1 MALVLKNGIAVED
14 NWSIIDTCDEPVPND
29 FYVLPVAMWQHQ
41 FETHGP
47 SDGSHGFWI
56 NSDEDISA
64 FPAIQCSEALKAE
77 SIIAIKFANFT
88 DGRGFSTARLLR
100 ERYHYQGELRAFGH
114 IIRDQLFMLQRCG
127 FDTFV
132 LPEHDNL
139 QSASSALNDF
149 TNAYQVAV
157 DQPLPLFRRRD
168 LN

>member
-1 MALVLKNGIAVED
+1 MALVLKNGIVVED
-14 NWSIIDTCDEPVPND
+14 NWHIIYTCEEPVPND
-29 FYVLPVAMWQHQ
+29 FYVLPLAMWQQ
-41 FETHGP
+41 KFETHGT

-56 NSDEDISA
+56 NSDEDIANFS
-64 FPAIQCSEALKAE
+64 AIQCSEALCAE
-77 SIIAIKFANFT
+77 SIIAIKFSNFT

-127 FDTFV
+127 FDAFA
-132 LPEHDNL
+132 LAEHDNL
-139 QSASSALNDF
+139 QSASSALSDF
-149 TNAYQVAV
+149 SNAYQVAV